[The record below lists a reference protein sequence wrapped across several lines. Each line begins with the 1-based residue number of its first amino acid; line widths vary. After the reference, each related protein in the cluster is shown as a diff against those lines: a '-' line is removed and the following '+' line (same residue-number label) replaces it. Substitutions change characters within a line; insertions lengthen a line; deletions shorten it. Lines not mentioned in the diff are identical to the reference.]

1 MTDMDHTPQ
10 GNMSPTIESKNRYIA
25 PEPPRKKGKI
35 ALIVG
40 ITVAVVFMV
49 AIAATLVWLPN
60 DDSSMPPETTSI
72 VTEQSTDVEA
82 NESEELN
89 TQHEHKHI
97 TLVGVEPTCTET
109 GLTEGVQ
116 CEICQEILIE
126 QEVLPVTD
134 HTYGDWIVDRQPE
147 PAITGNRYRTCSL
160 CDHIISE
167 TLEALPYS
175 QGLLYYSNG
184 DGTCRVI
191 DIGSCTDTDIVIP
204 AVYEGQT
211 VTTIE
216 MGFPPSTTSVVIPS
230 SVTKIQK
237 YSFFNCDQ
245 LIEIE
250 DGISYVEGWVID
262 IDPTIRDVTIR
273 EGTIGI
279 ADFSFSERA
288 DITSITIPE
297 SVRYIG
303 ESAFFRCAGLTEI
316 KLPDHLSKIHSS
328 TFSEC
333 TGLTSITIPSDVTS
347 IGEGAFLG
355 CTALTEIFIPQRVQ
369 AIEPSVFSA
378 CTNLKTL
385 SVHPDN
391 EVYHSTNNCII
402 ETKSKILVAGCQTSR
417 IPDDGSVTSIGQ
429 YAFWACEG
437 LTAITIPD
445 TVTEIKGFA
454 FGHCTRLTD
463 IVVPDS
469 VTRIERYAFVSCS
482 NLTSIQLSQKL
493 TNISENAFSECV
505 SLQSISIPDNVT
517 GISAYAFSACT
528 GLTSVTLP
536 KKLRSIGQ
544 GAFSNCSQL
553 THITIPS
560 GTIGINHQAFG
571 ECYKLT
577 SVTIPDS
584 VTTIYNGAF
593 NNSLKDVYYTGTRE
607 EWEALLA
614 KPNSHSFKNATIHY
628 NYTPES

>member
-72 VTEQSTDVEA
+72 VTKQSTDVEA

-230 SVTKIQK
+230 SVTQISANMFYQCEHLTETENGVS
-237 YSFFNCDQ
+237 YANGWALGVDPSFAS
-245 LIEIE
+245 I
-250 DGISYVEGWVID
+250 
-262 IDPTIRDVTIR
+262 TIR
-273 EGTIGI
+273 EGTVGI
-279 ADFSFSERA
+279 ASFAFRENETL
-288 DITSITIPE
+288 TSVSIPE

-303 ESAFFRCAGLTEI
+303 EGAFYICPQLKEI
-316 KLPDHLSKIHSS
+316 NLPKNLSEIRSS
-328 TFSEC
+328 TFSLC
-333 TGLTSITIPSDVTS
+333 SSLTDITIPSNVIR
-347 IGEGAFLG
+347 IGEIAFDG
-355 CTALTEIFIPQRVQ
+355 TGLTEIFIPERVQ
-369 AIEPSVFSA
+369 AIEINAFST
-378 CTNLKTL
+378 CKNLKTL
-385 SVHPDN
+385 LVHPDN
-391 EVYHSTNNCII
+391 EVFHSTNNCII

-417 IPDDGSVTSIGQ
+417 IPDDGSVTTIGQ
-429 YAFWACEG
+429 TAFSGCTG
-437 LTAITIPD
+437 LMSITIPD
-445 TVTEIKGFA
+445 SVTLIKSSAFA
-454 FGHCTRLTD
+454 DCQGLTSM
-463 IVVPDS
+463 IIPDS

-493 TNISENAFSECV
+493 TNISENAFSGCV

-560 GTIGINHQAFG
+560 GTIGINYQAFG